1 MVHRIKLE
9 FTEAEIGRTQEFT
22 LRWSTAVGGPLTEVV
37 RRQWNFNPQRSTR
50 EVEDYEVRLE
60 NLSILELAIK
70 PDLTPIHAFA
80 TLARCRAA

>member
-9 FTEAEIGRTQEFT
+9 FTEAEIERTQEFT
-22 LRWSTAVGGPLTEVV
+22 LQRSTAVGGPLTEIV
-37 RRQWNFNPQRSTR
+37 RQQWNFNPQDSTR

-60 NLSILELAIK
+60 NLLILELAIK

-80 TLARCRAA
+80 TLARCRVA